1 MSTLHHRYWPK
12 GFPKTLH
19 VPDTSLV
26 YNLEVAARRYPD
38 KPALVFYDTVLSYA
52 ELKREVDA
60 LAGFLQ
66 QRFGIRKGDRVLLM
80 SQNCPQFV
88 VAYYAVMRAD
98 AVVVPVNAMSTT
110 RELAHYAAD
119 SGART
124 AIVAQELWPAVTPLL
139 GRDGKE
145 AIDHALVLRYGDYLR
160 APTELNVP
168 DVVREAPAA
177 IAHDRAVSWN
187 AALAAACVPAPHL
200 AGKDDIC
207 LLPYTSGTTGLPKGC
222 IHTHGTLM
230 AVAANSQAWRQ
241 LFPSSVFFASAP
253 AFHLLGMQNG
263 MNIPILLGAT
273 ALLLTRWDRDNAA
286 SLMSRYGATAWAAP
300 PAMVLD
306 FFARPDLDRYDL
318 SSLTLITGG
327 GAAMPEAVALMLRE
341 KYGLEYIEAYGM
353 TETASGTHANPLWRP
368 KRQCL
373 GMPVFGVDSR
383 VVDPTTLDELP
394 QGQVG
399 EIVTHGPQVM
409 KGYWNN
415 EPANREVF
423 FERDGKRFIRTGDLG
438 YVDEDGYFFM
448 CDRLKRM
455 INVSGYKVW
464 PAEVENMMYS
474 HPSIHEACVVGMQ
487 DERRGESVKAILVVK
502 PESKG
507 NLSEGDVIAW
517 CRGQMATYKVPRA
530 VEFVDALPKS
540 STGKILWR
548 ELQEKE
554 KGSVS
559 GVDGR

>member
-1 MSTLHHRYWPK
+1 MSTLHYRYWPK

-19 VPDTSLV
+19 VPETSLY
-26 YNLEVAARRYPD
+26 YNLEAAARRYPD
-38 KPALVFYDTVLSYA
+38 KAALVFYDTIVSYA
-52 ELKREVDA
+52 ELKQEVDA

-66 QRFGIRKGDRVLLM
+66 QHFGISKGDRVLLM

-88 VAYYAVMRAD
+88 VAYYAIMRAD
-98 AVVVPVNAMSTT
+98 AVVVPVNAMSTA
-110 RELAHYAAD
+110 RELEHYVAD

-124 AIVAQELWPAVTPLL
+124 AIVAQELYKSITPLVQSN
-139 GRDGKE
+139 RADG
-145 AIDHALVLRYGDYLR
+145 IRHVLVHRYGDYLR
-160 APTELNVP
+160 ENTEMRIPETLLEP
-168 DVVREAPAA
+168 DAGITA
-177 IAHDRAVSWN
+177 IEAVSWN
-187 AALAAACVPAPHL
+187 AALAAACIPAPHQ

-230 AVAANSQAWRQ
+230 AVAANTQVWRQ
-241 LFPSSVFFASAP
+241 LFPTSVFLAVAP

-286 SLMSRYGATAWAAP
+286 SMMSRYGATMWAAP

-306 FFARPDLDRYDL
+306 FFANPDLDRYDL

-327 GAAMPEAVALMLRE
+327 GAAMPEAVAIMLRE
-341 KYGLEYIEAYGM
+341 KFGLEYIEGYGM
-353 TETASGTHANPLWRP
+353 TETASGTHTNPLYRP

-383 VVDPTTLDELP
+383 VVDPATLEELP

-415 EPANREVF
+415 EQANRLVF
-423 FERDGKRFIRTGDLG
+423 FELDGKRFIRTGDLG
-438 YVDEDGYFFM
+438 YVDEEGYFFM

-474 HPSIHEACVVGMQ
+474 HPSVHEACIVGTH
-487 DERRGESVKAILVVK
+487 DERRGESVKAILVIK
-502 PESKG
+502 PESRG
-507 NLSEGDVIAW
+507 SLSAEDIITW
-517 CRGQMATYKVPRA
+517 CREQMAAYKVPRA

-554 KGSVS
+554 NQVN
-559 GVDGR
+559 

>member
-1 MSTLHHRYWPK
+1 VSTLHYRYWPK

-19 VPDTSLV
+19 VPETSLY
-26 YNLEVAARRYPD
+26 YNLEAAATRYPD
-38 KPALVFYDTVLSYA
+38 KAALVFYDTIVSYA

-66 QRFGIRKGDRVLLM
+66 QRFGVAKGDRVLLM

-88 VAYYAVMRAD
+88 VAYYAIMRAD
-98 AVVVPVNAMSTT
+98 AVVVPVNAMSTA
-110 RELAHYAAD
+110 RELEHYVAD
-119 SGART
+119 SGARA
-124 AIVAQELWPAVTPLL
+124 AIVAQELYKSVAPLV
-139 GRDGKE
+139 RAESDDGIK
-145 AIDHALVLRYGDYLR
+145 HVLVLRYSDYLR
-160 APTELNVP
+160 EKTGMNVP
-168 DVVREAPAA
+168 EALLEPDAGITA
-177 IAHDRAVSWN
+177 KEVVSWN
-187 AALAAACVPAPHL
+187 AALTAACEPGPHR

-230 AVAANSQAWRQ
+230 AVAANTQVWRQ
-241 LFPSSVFFASAP
+241 LFPTSVFLAVAP

-286 SLMSRYGATAWAAP
+286 SLVSRYGATMWAAA

-306 FFARPDLDRYDL
+306 FFANPELDRYDL

-341 KYGLEYIEAYGM
+341 KFGLEYIEGYGM
-353 TETASGTHANPLWRP
+353 TETASGTHTNPLHRP

-383 VVDPTTLDELP
+383 IVDPGTLEELP

-409 KGYWNN
+409 QGYWNN
-415 EPANREVF
+415 EPANRQVF
-423 FERDGKRFIRTGDLG
+423 VELDGKRFIRTGDLG
-438 YVDEDGYFFM
+438 YVDEEGYFFM

-474 HPSIHEACVVGMQ
+474 HPSVHEACIIGTR
-487 DERRGESVKAILVVK
+487 DERRGESVKAILVIK
-502 PESKG
+502 PESRG
-507 NLSEGDVIAW
+507 NLNEGDVIAW
-517 CRGQMATYKVPRA
+517 CREQMAAYKVPRA

-554 KGSVS
+554 NRVN
-559 GVDGR
+559 